1 MGLFLEAIRKR
12 VAGVIRGLRAF
23 TLRLSTRPRL
33 VGGKPIQADDGYS
46 ARTVSPGSMSK
57 SVPES
62 ATVLPTGP
70 TASLLSED
78 VFTQKSEPDPAAT
91 RDVSSSLIGRQDAI
105 QSEAARRQSGGA
117 ADDVTTPATT
127 IDGERVAPE
136 GEALSSGEPPLQR
149 NDRHEFS
156 EPQPVLAAA
165 AWQPQPTGDAG
176 EMAASTGGGNGDG
189 TAPAQIEP
197 EPVMSPPVQ
206 AELPSGEGGEA
217 EEAVEG
223 EVASDAQEE
232 VKTPAPLEP
241 PLSPSTPEALPSE
254 HETTGTG
261 AAETPLPTAPGL
273 TEATVEPERAAT
285 QNDTLIVVPQP
296 PPPTPSEF
304 EPSAAGE
311 ILAGELEA
319 LAEPRPAPVGEIVDL
334 ERSERAAVHPPAA
347 KSRRR
352 DDTQAA
358 QRRAKTR
365 QRPSRPSTE
374 SYEQPFV
381 DPRLP
386 PPSDE
391 YAVWNS
397 AVLQHCLLP
406 DAAEG
411 QDVYLTITPRILA
424 RALSEAVD
432 VILAPE
438 DAEIRFAS
446 AVSTMYRRRVLTH
459 SRKLQVLRRCG
470 EDGLPECAAFL
481 ALSVLAAYRMHTDE
495 GAVANAYY
503 KRLDELL
510 LCGVSGG
517 LPRGFDPDEFEG
529 LWLFL
534 RAWLD
539 REHGLQLAMPG
550 SDVGLRRFVALPL
563 THVPLRQVDIERLP
577 DFFDWGGYEPGARA
591 PTERIN
597 TDLFKWARVR
607 GAFTKAGMD
616 ALADD
621 RRLAVLAQISH
632 ELECWDGSHTDSLG
646 MRTAPVEVFLE
657 WERRIPKLSYLPRRP
672 AAFPE
677 VFDDGVHVFEAGQ
690 DGWYETLLM
699 GAEDGP
705 ELAGGFAWE
714 AASNGLRTV
723 LRRAGASAIAMAPSD
738 FAGPVSHN
746 GLLLGASGAALCRN
760 ALVVPARQ
768 YIESVTGQPCLPVR
782 PPNTPA
788 GWTLFTGIK
797 PVRRLP
803 PPAGLEVLEI
813 VANIEIIPQGG
824 LRVGRRWAWL
834 AEAPPTLLAAGFE
847 PGEYAAIDGDPVEVD
862 EGSVIRDE
870 GRLATA
876 GIHVVEVGHLR
887 RRLEIINPE
896 LTVAG
901 LGNIAAADLDRWRV
915 VALPLGSWTVIGPRP
930 GDLARAISSSRGQG
944 ALACCAFSPVWAV
957 SFGSG
962 PGAVVL
968 SLSEQAR
975 APDRP
980 SHCPAARSLRRTR
993 VWADVVYNAHI
1004 RHPVFGASLKSV
1016 FRPGPFAVWAEYV
1029 RTAKEIKRR
1038 LKVERR

>member
-12 VAGVIRGLRAF
+12 VTGVISGLRAF
-23 TLRLSTRPRL
+23 TLNLATRPRL
-33 VGGKPIQADDGYS
+33 IAGKPIQADDDYS
-46 ARTVSPGSMSK
+46 ARTVSAGSRSK
-57 SVPES
+57 SASES
-62 ATVLPTGP
+62 ATVQPTIP
-70 TASLLSED
+70 TASLVSD
-78 VFTQKSEPDPAAT
+78 DAFTQTIEPDPAAT
-91 RDVSSSLIGRQDAI
+91 RNVSSSLTERQDAI
-105 QSEAARRQSGGA
+105 QLEAARRQSGGP
-117 ADDVTTPATT
+117 ADDVIAPTTT
-127 IDGERVAPE
+127 IDSPE
-136 GEALSSGEPPLQR
+136 DEVLSSGEPRLQR
-149 NDRHEFS
+149 NDRHEFP
-156 EPQPVLAAA
+156 EPQPVLAVA
-165 AWQPQPTGDAG
+165 AWQPQLSGDNG
-176 EMAASTGGGNGDG
+176 EMAASTAGGNGAG
-189 TAPAQIEP
+189 TALAHIEP
-197 EPVMSPPVQ
+197 EPVTPPPVQ
-206 AELPSGEGGEA
+206 AEPPSGEGAEA
-217 EEAVEG
+217 EAAIEG
-223 EVASDAQEE
+223 EVAPEAK
-232 VKTPAPLEP
+232 KTDTLAPLEP
-241 PLSPSTPEALPSE
+241 PLSPSTGDALPSE
-254 HETTGTG
+254 YETTGTG
-261 AAETPLPTAPGL
+261 AAETALPTAPRFA
-273 TEATVEPERAAT
+273 EVTVEPELAAA

-296 PPPTPSEF
+296 PSPTPPEF
-304 EPSAAGE
+304 QSSAAGE
-311 ILAGELEA
+311 ILAGEPVA
-319 LAEPRPAPVGEIVDL
+319 LAEPRSAPVGEIADI
-334 ERSERAAVHPPAA
+334 EHSERAAVHPPAT

-352 DDTQAA
+352 DSTQAA
-358 QRRAKTR
+358 QRRAKAR

-391 YAVWNS
+391 YAVWNN
-397 AVLQHCLLP
+397 AVVQHCLLQ
-406 DAAEG
+406 DATEG

-432 VILAPE
+432 LTLAPE
-438 DAEIRFAS
+438 DAEVRFAG

-459 SRKLQVLRRCG
+459 SRKLQVVRRCG
-470 EDGLPECAAFL
+470 EDGLPECAALL

-495 GAVANAYY
+495 GAAANAYY

-591 PTERIN
+591 STERIN

-621 RRLAVLAQISH
+621 RRLAVLAQVSH
-632 ELECWDGSHTDSLG
+632 ELECWDGSHTDSPG

-677 VFDDGVHVFEAGQ
+677 VFDDGVHIFEAGQ
-690 DGWYETLLM
+690 DGWYETLPM
-699 GAEDGP
+699 GVEDGP

-746 GLLLGASGAALCRN
+746 GLLLGASGAALCRD

-768 YIESVTGQPCLPVR
+768 YIESVTGQRCLPVR

-803 PPAGLEVLEI
+803 PPGGLEVLEI

-834 AEAPPTLLAAGFE
+834 AEAPPTLLATGFE

-862 EGSVIRDE
+862 EGCVIRDE
-870 GRLATA
+870 GRLATP
-876 GIHVVEVGHLR
+876 GIHVVEVGRLR

-896 LTVAG
+896 LTVAS
-901 LGNIAAADLDRWRV
+901 LGNIVAADLDRWRV

-930 GDLARAISSSRGQG
+930 GDLAHAMSRSRGQG
-944 ALACCAFSPVWAV
+944 ALAGCAFSPVWAI

-962 PGAVVL
+962 HGAVVL
-968 SLSEQAR
+968 SLSEQVR

-980 SHCPAARSLRRTR
+980 SHCPAARSLRRIR
-993 VWADVVYNAHI
+993 LWADVVYNAHI
-1004 RHPVFGASLKSV
+1004 RHPAFGASLKGV
-1016 FRPGPFAVWAEYV
+1016 LHPGPFAVWAEYV

-1038 LKVERR
+1038 LKAERR